1 MSNPPQNPIASLLA
15 AFAPGMAALGG
26 PSLAAGSPT
35 QAALQQ
41 PAPPAVPSG
50 GAATPPTQAA
60 PVPQGGMGGMN
71 PLIQSLLGQAQQTL
85 GAPMGQPVPQFAG
98 SINALQHPIAQALIK
113 AIAQGAQSYGWTAM
127 MPEERLK
134 RTELQQQ
141 KGEALARLAETGAY
155 QEGMLGVRQGQ
166 LGVAQENADTR
177 QANERSLEE
186 NRQFTQRLN
195 AAKNAWQKTRAEAQ
209 TAIGQGH
216 LQLGVQELQKQYAQ
230 LHQTASQFEQMFQ
243 IRSAQ
248 VGIERA
254 KLELGQQ
261 ANDIRQEAVEVAKTL
276 GTARQET
283 GAGEWDRQHYILS
296 SMFGG
301 ISDVLGQALGGMPQ
315 ALPQTGINPAV
326 QPPAPTAPPAN
337 KFEAKRPKAAGSAGP
352 VVVNGFTFPNQQAA
366 DAYKREAG
374 IR

>member
-1 MSNPPQNPIASLLA
+1 MVSDQNPQLNPLASLMTLLGPNA
-15 AFAPGMAALGG
+15 ASPGAPQQQTPTLP
-26 PSLAAGSPT
+26 PSQSATA
-35 QAALQQ
+35 
-41 PAPPAVPSG
+41 SG
-50 GAATPPTQAA
+50 GAAPQTPTQAA
-60 PVPQGGMGGMN
+60 PAPQGGMN

-85 GAPMGQPVPQFAG
+85 GAPMGQPVPQG
-98 SINALQHPIAQALIK
+98 GGPINALQHPDVAGIIK
-113 AIAQGAQSYGWTAM
+113 AIANAAQAYGWVSM
-127 MPEERLK
+127 MPQERLE
-134 RTELQQQ
+134 RTQMQQQ
-141 KGEALARLAETGAY
+141 KAEALSRLALTGA
-155 QEGMLGVRQGQ
+155 QEENLAAYRQGQ
-166 LGVAQENADTR
+166 LGVAQENAETR
-177 QANERSLEE
+177 RLNEQSMAE
-186 NRQFTQRLN
+186 NRAFTQQLN
-195 AAKNAWQKTRAEAQ
+195 TSKNEWQKNRAAAQ
-209 TAIGQGH
+209 TAIQQGR

-283 GAGEWDRQHYILS
+283 GAGEWDRQHFVLS

-315 ALPQTGINPAV
+315 ELPQTGVNPAI
-326 QPPAPTAPPAN
+326 QSPAPTAPPAN

-352 VVVNGFTFPNQQAA
+352 VVVNGFSFPNQQAA